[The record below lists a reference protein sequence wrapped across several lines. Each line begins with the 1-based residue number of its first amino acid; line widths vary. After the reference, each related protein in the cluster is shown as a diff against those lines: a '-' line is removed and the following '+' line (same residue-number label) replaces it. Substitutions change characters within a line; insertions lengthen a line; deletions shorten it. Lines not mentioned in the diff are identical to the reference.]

1 MAEPDRANLLA
12 AIAENHEAIAATMVK
27 HRLQRLLD
35 THLSAARLH
44 ALVVLEMHGPQP
56 AGDLARALGVSAASV
71 TGLVDGL
78 EKAGFAERRPDPD
91 DGRSR
96 VVHATATGVAA
107 WRDAV
112 LGPTEI
118 DTGILDHL
126 SDDELALIARA
137 AAVLRRAVT
146 DVTESA

>member
-1 MAEPDRANLLA
+1 MPEPHRATLLA
-12 AIAENHEAIAATMVK
+12 AIAENHEAVASSMVK

-44 ALVVLEMHGPQP
+44 ALVVLEVNGPQP
-56 AGDLARALGVSAASV
+56 AGDLARALGVSAATV

-78 EKAGFAERRPDPD
+78 EKAGLAERRTDPD

-96 VVHATATGVAA
+96 IVHVTAAGVAA

-112 LGPTEI
+112 LGPTE
-118 DTGILDHL
+118 LDASVLDRL
-126 SDDELALIARA
+126 SDDDLALIARA
-137 AAVLRRAVT
+137 GAALRRAVT
-146 DVTESA
+146 DVTESD